1 MLYIRCNFCHRP
13 YIIDLE
19 STNGT
24 YVNNNRIDAARYY
37 ELKEGV
43 SLPSASGGYIVID
56 WTSNVRCT
64 FLCRT

>member
-1 MLYIRCNFCHRP
+1 MLHFACLHTFMSLFRP

-24 YVNNNRIDAARYY
+24 YVNNNRIDTARYY

-43 SLPSASGGYIVID
+43 SLYGNCVLLLLKI
-56 WTSNVRCT
+56 
-64 FLCRT
+64 